1 MRGQVCEEREPY
13 ARNLRRSQTNAERKL
28 WSLLR
33 DRRLA
38 GFKFRRQHPVGPFIV
53 DFCCT
58 EVKVIVELDG
68 GHHALTHDSDM
79 ARSGYLAGQGY
90 RVLRF
95 WNNEVL
101 GNTSGVLERIVEA
114 LTLNRRSPLT
124 LPSPQRGEGIGI
136 VMNTAERRVYTVS
149 ELTASIKT
157 TLEEGF
163 PMMWVEG
170 EISNLRTPG
179 SGHAY
184 FTLKDE
190 GAQISA
196 VLFRGRG
203 RRVRFELEDGMQV
216 LAFGGLDVYAA
227 RGQYQLVVEM
237 MEPKGL
243 GALQLAFEQ
252 LKRKLEA
259 EGLFEEARKRP
270 LPAFPRVIGIV
281 TSPTGAAIR
290 DMLNIIGRRFADLHI
305 LITPVRVQ
313 GDEAPG
319 EIVQAL
325 VHLQEIANLDVII
338 VGRGGGSIEDLWA
351 FNDERVARALAA
363 CRVPVI
369 SAVGHETDFTIAD
382 FVADLRAPT
391 PSGAAELVVREK
403 LAVMETL
410 ADLYARLK
418 QAMTAEV
425 SARRERVDFL
435 LRRRVLTDPAR
446 ALRDV
451 YRRLDDLQGRLRLG
465 LRASQRH
472 ITHRVALATGALR
485 SRSPLSRI
493 AAASALLSQLRVRL
507 ASSAAHNA
515 KTSRAR
521 FAEAVGRLESL
532 SPLGVLA
539 RSYSVTRLPSGEVVR
554 SATQVGVGDALE
566 ILLHHGA
573 LGARVTEVRERDERH
588 QV

>member
-1 MRGQVCEEREPY
+1 M
-13 ARNLRRSQTNAERKL
+13 NA
-28 WSLLR
+28 
-33 DRRLA
+33 
-38 GFKFRRQHPVGPFIV
+38 G
-53 DFCCT
+53 
-58 EVKVIVELDG
+58 
-68 GHHALTHDSDM
+68 
-79 ARSGYLAGQGY
+79 
-90 RVLRF
+90 
-95 WNNEVL
+95 
-101 GNTSGVLERIVEA
+101 
-114 LTLNRRSPLT
+114 
-124 LPSPQRGEGIGI
+124 
-136 VMNTAERRVYTVS
+136 ERRVYTVS

-252 LKRKLEA
+252 LKRKLAA

-418 QAMTAEV
+418 QAMTAELG
-425 SARRERVDFL
+425 ARRERVDFL

-446 ALRDV
+446 ALRDI

-485 SRSPLSRI
+485 SRNPLSRI

-521 FAEAVGRLESL
+521 FAETVGRLESL

-554 SATQVGVGDALE
+554 SATQVGVGEALE
-566 ILLHHGA
+566 ILLHQGA

>member
-1 MRGQVCEEREPY
+1 
-13 ARNLRRSQTNAERKL
+13 
-28 WSLLR
+28 
-33 DRRLA
+33 
-38 GFKFRRQHPVGPFIV
+38 
-53 DFCCT
+53 
-58 EVKVIVELDG
+58 
-68 GHHALTHDSDM
+68 
-79 ARSGYLAGQGY
+79 
-90 RVLRF
+90 
-95 WNNEVL
+95 
-101 GNTSGVLERIVEA
+101 
-114 LTLNRRSPLT
+114 
-124 LPSPQRGEGIGI
+124 
-136 VMNTAERRVYTVS
+136 MNTAERRVYTVS

-259 EGLFEEARKRP
+259 EGLFEESRKRP

-313 GDEAPG
+313 GDEAPA

-446 ALRDV
+446 ALRDI

-485 SRSPLSRI
+485 SRNPLSRI

-521 FAEAVGRLESL
+521 FAEVVGRLESL

-554 SATQVGVGDALE
+554 SATQVRVGDALE
-566 ILLHHGA
+566 ILLHQGA

>member
-1 MRGQVCEEREPY
+1 V
-13 ARNLRRSQTNAERKL
+13 S
-28 WSLLR
+28 S
-33 DRRLA
+33 
-38 GFKFRRQHPVGPFIV
+38 
-53 DFCCT
+53 
-58 EVKVIVELDG
+58 
-68 GHHALTHDSDM
+68 S
-79 ARSGYLAGQGY
+79 
-90 RVLRF
+90 
-95 WNNEVL
+95 
-101 GNTSGVLERIVEA
+101 
-114 LTLNRRSPLT
+114 
-124 LPSPQRGEGIGI
+124 
-136 VMNTAERRVYTVS
+136 ERRVYTVS

-203 RRVRFELEDGMQV
+203 RRLRFELEDGMQV

-259 EGLFEEARKRP
+259 EGLFDEARKRP

-325 VHLQEIANLDVII
+325 LRLQEIANLDVIV

-403 LAVMETL
+403 LAVIETL

-425 SARRERVDFL
+425 GARRERVDFL
-435 LRRRVLTDPAR
+435 TRRRVLTDPAR
-446 ALRDV
+446 TIRDL

-472 ITHRVALATGALR
+472 ISHRVALATGALR
-485 SRSPLSRI
+485 SRSPMGRI
-493 AAASALLSQLRVRL
+493 AGASALLSQLRVRL
-507 ASSAAHNA
+507 TSSAANNI

-539 RSYSVTRLPSGEVVR
+539 RGYSVTRLPSGEVVR
-554 SATQVGVGDALE
+554 SATQVGAGDALE
-566 ILLHHGA
+566 ILLHQGA
-573 LGARVTEVRERDERH
+573 LGAHVTEVRERDERH

>member
-1 MRGQVCEEREPY
+1 MSSAPHPALSPEGRGVRSFGV
-13 ARNLRRSQTNAERKL
+13 RR
-28 WSLLR
+28 
-33 DRRLA
+33 
-38 GFKFRRQHPVGPFIV
+38 VGV
-53 DFCCT
+53 
-58 EVKVIVELDG
+58 
-68 GHHALTHDSDM
+68 S
-79 ARSGYLAGQGY
+79 S
-90 RVLRF
+90 
-95 WNNEVL
+95 
-101 GNTSGVLERIVEA
+101 S
-114 LTLNRRSPLT
+114 
-124 LPSPQRGEGIGI
+124 
-136 VMNTAERRVYTVS
+136 ERRVYTVS

-203 RRVRFELEDGMQV
+203 RRLRFELEDGMQV

-259 EGLFEEARKRP
+259 EGLFDEARKRP

-325 VHLQEIANLDVII
+325 LRLQEIANLDVIV

-403 LAVMETL
+403 LAVIRSL
-410 ADLYARLK
+410 VDLYDRLK
-418 QAMTAEV
+418 QGMLSRVEQ
-425 SARRERVDFL
+425 SRERALFL
-435 LRRRVLTDPAR
+435 ARRRVFTDPAR
-446 ALRDV
+446 ALRDRH
-451 YRRLDDLQGRLRLG
+451 RRVDELTARLRAAA
-465 LRASQRH
+465 RAHRRH
-472 ITHRVALATGALR
+472 VAYRIALATNALSSLHPLAR
-485 SRSPLSRI
+485 ISQGRVVLAQLLGRLVTAAGHSIKASR
-493 AAASALLSQLRVRL
+493 
-507 ASSAAHNA
+507 H
-515 KTSRAR
+515 R
-521 FAEAVGRLESL
+521 FETAGGRLESL
-532 SPLGVLA
+532 SPLAVLG
-539 RSYSVTRLPSGEVVR
+539 RGYSLTRLPSGAVVR
-554 SATQVGVGDALE
+554 RAVQTHPGAVIE
-566 ILLHHGA
+566 ILLHEGA
-573 LGARVTEVRERDERH
+573 LEARVEQVSERDERH

>member
-1 MRGQVCEEREPY
+1 M
-13 ARNLRRSQTNAERKL
+13 
-28 WSLLR
+28 
-33 DRRLA
+33 
-38 GFKFRRQHPVGPFIV
+38 
-53 DFCCT
+53 
-58 EVKVIVELDG
+58 
-68 GHHALTHDSDM
+68 
-79 ARSGYLAGQGY
+79 RSGVFALSARRTDGMQG
-90 RVLRF
+90 VS
-95 WNNEVL
+95 EV
-101 GNTSGVLERIVEA
+101 
-114 LTLNRRSPLT
+114 
-124 LPSPQRGEGIGI
+124 
-136 VMNTAERRVYTVS
+136 ERRVYTVS
-149 ELTASIKT
+149 ELTASIKAA
-157 TLEEGF
+157 LEEGF
-163 PMMWVEG
+163 PMVWVEG

-259 EGLFEEARKRP
+259 EGLFDQARKRP

-281 TSPTGAAIR
+281 TSPTGAAVR

-319 EIVQAL
+319 EIVRAL
-325 VHLQEIANLDVII
+325 EHLQQITDLDVII

-403 LAVMETL
+403 LAVIESL
-410 ADLYARLK
+410 VELYARLK
-418 QAMTAEV
+418 QAVTADV

-446 ALRDV
+446 ALRDL
-451 YRRLDDLQGRLRLG
+451 YRRLDELQGRLRLG
-465 LRASQRH
+465 LRSSQRH
-472 ITHRVALATGALR
+472 ITHRVALATNALR
-485 SRSPLSRI
+485 SRNPRARI
-493 AAASALLSQLRVRL
+493 AGASALLSQLRGRL
-507 ASSAAHNA
+507 ESSAAHNM
-515 KTSRAR
+515 KTSRGR
-521 FAEAVGRLESL
+521 FAEVIGRLESL

-539 RSYSVTRLPSGEVVR
+539 RGYSVTRLPSGEVVR
-554 SATQVGVGDALE
+554 SASQVVVGDPLE
-566 ILLHHGA
+566 ILLHQGA

>member
-1 MRGQVCEEREPY
+1 V
-13 ARNLRRSQTNAERKL
+13 S
-28 WSLLR
+28 
-33 DRRLA
+33 
-38 GFKFRRQHPVGPFIV
+38 
-53 DFCCT
+53 
-58 EVKVIVELDG
+58 
-68 GHHALTHDSDM
+68 
-79 ARSGYLAGQGY
+79 
-90 RVLRF
+90 
-95 WNNEVL
+95 
-101 GNTSGVLERIVEA
+101 
-114 LTLNRRSPLT
+114 
-124 LPSPQRGEGIGI
+124 
-136 VMNTAERRVYTVS
+136 ERRVYTVS
-149 ELTASIKT
+149 ELTASIKAA
-157 TLEEGF
+157 LEEGF
-163 PMMWVEG
+163 PMVWVEG

-190 GAQISA
+190 GAQVSA

-203 RRVRFELEDGMQV
+203 RRVRFDLEDGMQV

-259 EGLFEEARKRP
+259 EGLFDEARKRP

-290 DMLNIIGRRFADLHI
+290 DMLNIIGRRFGDLQI

-325 VHLQEIANLDVII
+325 AHLQELPHLDVII

-403 LAVMETL
+403 LAVIEVL
-410 ADLYARLK
+410 VDLYARLK
-418 QAMTAEV
+418 QAVTADV

-435 LRRRVLTDPAR
+435 LRRRVLTNPAR
-446 ALRDV
+446 ALRDL
-451 YRRLDDLQGRLRLG
+451 YRRLDELGGRLRLG
-465 LRASQRH
+465 LRSSQRH
-472 ITHRVALATGALR
+472 VTHRVALATNALR
-485 SRSPLSRI
+485 SRNPRARI
-493 AAASALLSQLRVRL
+493 AGASALLSQLRGRL
-507 ASSAAHNA
+507 ESSAAHNM
-515 KTSRAR
+515 KTSQAR
-521 FAEAVGRLESL
+521 FAEVIGRLESL

-539 RSYSVTRLPSGEVVR
+539 RGYSVTRLPSGEVVR
-554 SATQVGVGDALE
+554 RASQVVVGDPLE
-566 ILLHHGA
+566 ILLHQGA
-573 LGARVTEVRERDERH
+573 LGARVTDVRDRDERH

>member
-1 MRGQVCEEREPY
+1 V
-13 ARNLRRSQTNAERKL
+13 
-28 WSLLR
+28 
-33 DRRLA
+33 RLKA
-38 GFKFRRQHPVGPFIV
+38 
-53 DFCCT
+53 
-58 EVKVIVELDG
+58 
-68 GHHALTHDSDM
+68 A
-79 ARSGYLAGQGY
+79 
-90 RVLRF
+90 
-95 WNNEVL
+95 
-101 GNTSGVLERIVEA
+101 
-114 LTLNRRSPLT
+114 
-124 LPSPQRGEGIGI
+124 
-136 VMNTAERRVYTVS
+136 
-149 ELTASIKT
+149 
-157 TLEEGF
+157 LEEAF
-163 PMMWVEG
+163 PAVWVEG

-190 GAQISA
+190 GAQLSA

-203 RRVRFELEDGMQV
+203 RRVRFDLEDGMQV

-259 EGLFEEARKRP
+259 EGLFDEGRKRR
-270 LPAFPRVIGIV
+270 LPAFPRVIGVV

-290 DMLNIIGRRFADLHI
+290 DILNIIGRRFGDLRI
-305 LITPVRVQ
+305 LIAPVRVQ

-319 EIVQAL
+319 EIVKAL
-325 VHLQEIANLDVII
+325 ENLQEVPDLDVVI

-351 FNDERVARALAA
+351 FNDEGVARAIAA

-403 LAVMETL
+403 LAVVEAL

-418 QAMTAEV
+418 QAVTAEV
-425 SARRERVDFL
+425 AAYRERVLFL
-435 LRRRVLTDPAR
+435 SRRRVLTDPAR
-446 ALRDV
+446 ALRDLH
-451 YRRLDDLQGRLRLG
+451 RRLDELQGRLRLG
-465 LRASQRH
+465 LRSSQRQVW
-472 ITHRVALATGALR
+472 HRVALATGALR
-485 SRSPLSRI
+485 SRNPLARI
-493 AAASALLSQLRVRL
+493 AGGAALLAQLRGRLVASATHSMK
-507 ASSAAHNA
+507 ASRS
-515 KTSRAR
+515 R
-521 FAEAVGRLESL
+521 FAETVGRLESL

-539 RSYSVTRLPSGEVVR
+539 RGYSLTRLPSGAVVR
-554 SATQVGVGDALE
+554 SAGQVAVGDSLE
-566 ILLHHGA
+566 ILLYQGA
-573 LGARVTEVRERDERH
+573 LGARVTDVKERDDRH

>member
-1 MRGQVCEEREPY
+1 M
-13 ARNLRRSQTNAERKL
+13 
-28 WSLLR
+28 
-33 DRRLA
+33 
-38 GFKFRRQHPVGPFIV
+38 
-53 DFCCT
+53 
-58 EVKVIVELDG
+58 
-68 GHHALTHDSDM
+68 SD
-79 ARSGYLAGQGY
+79 
-90 RVLRF
+90 V
-95 WNNEVL
+95 
-101 GNTSGVLERIVEA
+101 
-114 LTLNRRSPLT
+114 
-124 LPSPQRGEGIGI
+124 
-136 VMNTAERRVYTVS
+136 ERRVYTVS
-149 ELTASIKT
+149 ELTVSIKAA
-157 TLEEGF
+157 LEEGF
-163 PMMWVEG
+163 PMVWVEG

-259 EGLFEEARKRP
+259 EGLFDQARKRP

-290 DMLNIIGRRFADLHI
+290 DMLNIIGRRFGDLQI

-319 EIVQAL
+319 EIVEAL
-325 VHLQEIANLDVII
+325 ERLQQITNLDVVI

-403 LAVMETL
+403 LAVIESL
-410 ADLYARLK
+410 VDLYARLK
-418 QAMTAEV
+418 QAVMADV
-425 SARRERVDFL
+425 GARRERVDFL
-435 LRRRVLTDPAR
+435 LRRRVLTNPAR
-446 ALRDV
+446 ALRDL
-451 YRRLDDLQGRLRLG
+451 YRRLDELGGRLRLG
-465 LRASQRH
+465 LRSSQRH
-472 ITHRVALATGALR
+472 VTHRVALATNALR
-485 SRSPLSRI
+485 SRNPRARI
-493 AAASALLSQLRVRL
+493 AGASALLSQLRGRL
-507 ASSAAHNA
+507 ESSAAHNM

-521 FAEAVGRLESL
+521 FAEVIGRLESL

-539 RSYSVTRLPSGEVVR
+539 RGYSVTRLPSGEVVR
-554 SATQVGVGDALE
+554 NASQVMVGDPLE
-566 ILLHHGA
+566 ILLHQGA